1 MDPGRARAIRE
12 CVELNHEAQVQFL
25 HRLVEAESPSLE
37 PERLTEVFSILA
49 AALQKLD
56 FQVRILKGRQ
66 SGGELFAR
74 PSKRI
79 RPAPIQLLLGH
90 CDTVWPSGK
99 LKEMPLR
106 LDGTHLAGP
115 GVFDMKAGLS
125 EIVFALRAL
134 HQCRV
139 EMDVVPVVYLTS
151 DEELGSEDSRRRIQL
166 IARRADRVLVPE
178 PPSGPAGKLK
188 TTRKGVS
195 LFEIEVE
202 GRSAHAGVEPE
213 AGISAVLELSY
224 LIRKLHGLTDP
235 DRGLTVTVGMIAG
248 GTRPNIIPAAA
259 RAVVDVRART
269 LADMRAAE
277 EAILGLEPTLRGARI
292 LVKGGLDRPPME
304 PTPGNRDLWRR
315 AREAGHLLGLDLAE
329 CESGGGSDGN
339 LTSPFAPTLDGLGA
353 IGGGAHAENEYVDL
367 ASLPQR
373 TALLAL
379 LIAGPPIRTERR
391 R

>member
-1 MDPGRARAIRE
+1 MRE
-12 CVELNHEAQVQFL
+12 CVERNHEAQVEFL

-37 PERLTEVFSILA
+37 PERLVEVFSILA
-49 AALQKLD
+49 ASLRELD

-66 SGGELFAR
+66 SGGQLFAR
-74 PSKRI
+74 PSNRR

-90 CDTVWPSGK
+90 CDTVWPSGT
-99 LKEMPLR
+99 LQEMPLR
-106 LDGTHLAGP
+106 LDGTRLAGP

-125 EIVFALRAL
+125 EIVFALKAL
-134 HQCRV
+134 RQSRLETNV
-139 EMDVVPVVYLTS
+139 IPVVYLTS
-151 DEELGSEDSRRRIQL
+151 DEELGSEDSRHRIQL

-178 PPSGPAGKLK
+178 PPSGAQGKLK
-188 TTRKGVS
+188 TTRKGVG
-195 LFEIEVE
+195 LFEIDVE

-224 LIRKLHGLTDP
+224 LVQGLHGLTDL

-248 GTRPNIIPAAA
+248 GARPNIVPASA

-269 LADMRAAE
+269 LADMRTVE
-277 EAILGLEPTLRGARI
+277 QAILGLEPTVPGTRI
-292 LVKGGLDRPPME
+292 IVKGGLDRPPME
-304 PTPGNRDLWRR
+304 PTPGNRALWQR
-315 AREAGHLLGLDLAE
+315 AREAGRLLGLELAE

-353 IGGGAHAENEYVDL
+353 IGAGAHAEHEYVDL
-367 ASLPQR
+367 ASLSER

-379 LIAGPPIRTERR
+379 LIATPPIRTERR